1 VRLSGEV
8 IILEVEQ
15 IEISKLRENH
25 FNKEIFDDLPS
36 DTYEELKA
44 DIWLNGIKTPLEV
57 TDDYLIIS
65 GHQRYK
71 IALELGFEIL
81 PCIISSYRSEDEMK
95 ERLIK
100 DNLLRRQLNPI
111 EKARAGLALEEIE
124 KKRARE
130 RQLAGLRQFSTVVAN
145 LPQRGE
151 KGKTRDNVAKAIGMS
166 PRQYDKARKVIESGN
181 KGIIEAVKR
190 RELSVHKAY
199 TNIHR
204 EERRIQLQE
213 EKEKIIAEL
222 EDKELLGEFM
232 LGDCREVLKTIPD
245 QSIDFIFA
253 DPPYF
258 LSEGISTIGGLAT
271 PVDKGEWDVP
281 IDIDER
287 YKFSYEWLKGARRVL
302 KDSGTISV
310 SGSYHNIH
318 IVGYAMLKLGYLI
331 HNNIIWVK
339 DSPAPSVTKRRLT
352 EASEIL
358 IWARK
363 SKESNG
369 YYFDY
374 DLARELNSGKE
385 MTSVWEIGAIRGN
398 ENIGYP
404 TQKPEALLERIL
416 QIFTLEGH
424 TVLDPFVGS
433 GTTIIVAQRLKRRWI
448 GIDKSEEA
456 LTIARSRLVEEM
468 KGESNNRSLFE
479 SEMVSI

>member
-1 VRLSGEV
+1 MSRDIIEV
-8 IILEVEQ
+8 D
-15 IEISKLRENH
+15 ISKLRENR
-25 FNKEIFDDLPS
+25 FNREVFDDLPR

-44 DIWLNGIKTPLEV
+44 DIWLNGIKTPLEI
-57 TDDYLIIS
+57 TDDYLIVS
-65 GHQRYK
+65 GHQRYR
-71 IALELGFEIL
+71 IAKELGLGTI
-81 PCIISSYRSEDEMK
+81 PCMVTFYRSEDEIK
-95 ERLIK
+95 ERMIK
-100 DNLLRRQLNPI
+100 DNLLRRQLNDI

-124 KKRARE
+124 RERSRE
-130 RQLAGLRQFSTVVAN
+130 RQLSSLKQFTVRENFPERGDGSGRVRDIVAKQVGFGSGKQYEKAK
-145 LPQRGE
+145 LVME
-151 KGKTRDNVAKAIGMS
+151 KGDKTL
-166 PRQYDKARKVIESGN
+166 
-181 KGIIEAVKR
+181 IEAVKR
-190 RELSVHKAY
+190 GKLSIHQAY
-199 TNIHR
+199 TNVRR
-204 EERRIQLQE
+204 EEKRIQLQE
-213 EKEKIIAEL
+213 EREKAISEL
-222 EDKELLGEFM
+222 KDIDLLGEFI
-232 LGDCREVLKTIPD
+232 LGDCREVLETIPD